1 MRYSFKQER
10 EIFKKLTEIGADN
23 AYDEFY
29 QAAALGHLDCVEYLV
44 ATQSFDISNID
55 TALSYASANCE
66 SVEMIELLI
75 KRGAKNFRYALKC
88 AVNKNRLKNVKHL
101 FSLFLHQNSD
111 DDEQYTQSLEFI
123 RDIIDNSSESESTAY
138 LNNSIS

>member
-1 MRYSFKQER
+1 MNYSFKQER
-10 EIFKKLTEIGADN
+10 EIFKKLTAIGADN

-29 QAAALGHLDCVEYLV
+29 QAAARGHLDCVEYLV
-44 ATQSFDISNID
+44 ATQSFDTSDIN
-55 TALSYASANCE
+55 TALSYAAANCE

-75 KRGAKNFRYALKC
+75 KNGANNFRYALKC
-88 AVNKNRLKNVKHL
+88 AVNKNILKNVKHL